1 MSYHAKERQ
10 RHRTQPYTSPEN
22 LIPQILAYIF
32 RMTLCHATNIFCLL
46 LQSAYIYDTATYPHN
61 PKDRKNS

>member
-1 MSYHAKERQ
+1 MQKSVNGIGRSLMPA
-10 RHRTQPYTSPEN
+10 PEN
-22 LIPQILAYIF
+22 LIPLMLAYIF
-32 RMTLCHATNIFCLL
+32 LMTLCHATNIFCLL